1 MTRPPWQDVLDFWFL
16 PPDDPG
22 YLKPRHVWFQKNP
35 DFDAEIER
43 RFLPRIEQAMAA
55 GLREWK
61 RELGGALARIV
72 LLDQFPRNVWRGTP
86 RAFAGDPQALA
97 DALELIDSGRY
108 LQLPP
113 VKREFVYL
121 PLMHSE
127 NPGIQERCVALYTTL
142 AQEHPASQNSLDFAI
157 RHRDIVERFGRFP
170 HRNAALGRASTGQ
183 ELEFLKQPGS
193 GF

>member
-1 MTRPPWQDVLDFWFL
+1 MTRHPWQDVLDFWFL
-16 PPDDPG
+16 PVDDPG

-35 DFDAEIER
+35 EFDAEIR
-43 RFLPRIEQAMAA
+43 ARFLPRVEQAVGG

-72 LLDQFPRNVWRGTP
+72 LLDQFTRNIWRDTP
-86 RAFAGDPQALA
+86 RAFAGDPEALG

-108 LQLPP
+108 LRLPP
-113 VKREFVYL
+113 VQREFVYL

-127 NPGIQERCVALYTTL
+127 SAGIQERCVALYTTL
-142 AQEHPASQNSLDFAI
+142 AQEHPASQGSLDYAI
-157 RHRDIVERFGRFP
+157 RHRDIVARFGRFP
-170 HRNAALGRASTGQ
+170 HRNAILGRASTAQ

>member
-43 RFLPRIEQAMAA
+43 RFLPRIEQAVAG

-61 RELGGALARIV
+61 RELGGALSRIV

-113 VKREFVYL
+113 VQREFVYL

-170 HRNAALGRASTGQ
+170 HRNAILGRASTGQ